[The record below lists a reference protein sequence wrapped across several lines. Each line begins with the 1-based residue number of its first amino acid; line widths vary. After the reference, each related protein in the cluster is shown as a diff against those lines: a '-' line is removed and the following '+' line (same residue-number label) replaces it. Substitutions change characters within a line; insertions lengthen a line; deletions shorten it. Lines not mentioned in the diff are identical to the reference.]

1 MNTIIS
7 GVAIKVI
14 SGIILAVL
22 GIGGIRK
29 VVHVHTT
36 RSSGTV
42 WKLLVILGYILFY
55 GAGFYAL
62 SWSIAEGF
70 KDKAVIGLAYCMLG
84 FVMLGIG
91 RLALFF
97 KR

>member
-14 SGIILAVL
+14 SGIILASL
-22 GIGGIRK
+22 GFGGIRK

-36 RSSGTV
+36 RSSGTM

-55 GAGFYAL
+55 GAGFYTL
-62 SWSIAEGF
+62 SWAIAEGF
-70 KDKAVIGLAYCMLG
+70 KDKAVIGLAYCLLG
-84 FVMLGIG
+84 LGILAVG
-91 RLALFF
+91 RFALFL